1 MSKETTR
8 KRQRQNGR
16 KNSASQSQS
25 HGLPGFSFMT
35 SDLIRGHTETII
47 LANLLKGDTYGYEI
61 NKRIQGLTD
70 NLYEL
75 KEATLYSAFRRLEKA
90 GLVKSYWGDEE
101 TGARRRYYSITD
113 EGKSAYWSS
122 KVDWDKAK
130 ELIDGLIREF

>member
-1 MSKETTR
+1 MPKTATKKQQTQTR
-8 KRQRQNGR
+8 K
-16 KNSASQSQS
+16 KNTASQSQ
-25 HGLPGFSFMT
+25 HQGLPGFSFMT

-61 NKRIQGLTD
+61 NKRIQGLTS

-113 EGKSAYWSS
+113 EGKSVYWSS

>member
-1 MSKETTR
+1 MPKKSSTKTVKKTA
-8 KRQRQNGR
+8 K
-16 KNSASQSQS
+16 KKVILTSQPQ
-25 HGLPGFSFMT
+25 GLPGFSFMT

-61 NKRIQGLTD
+61 NKRIQGLTG

-75 KEATLYSAFRRLEKA
+75 KEATLYSAFRRLEIA

-101 TGARRRYYSITD
+101 TGARRRYYKITD
-113 EGKSAYWSS
+113 EGKKVYWSS